1 MDLLLLGASGS
12 IGRQT
17 IDILK
22 NNRQTFSLMGFSVGH
37 KTRYISK
44 FIRLFPEAK
53 HIYMQSA
60 QSYRWYKDKY
70 PSINFYFGKE
80 GLQQLLNNAS
90 YDMLVNALVGF
101 VGLEPTLI
109 ALENNKKV
117 ALANKESLVVGGDL
131 ILKLL
136 DSGKGTIYPIDSEH
150 SAVYKCLKVQDKNVE
165 KIILTASGG
174 AFRNLSLSE
183 LNNVTSADALRHP
196 TWKMGPKIT
205 IDCATMM
212 NKCFEVV
219 EAFYLFRYPYRKIGV
234 ILHDESYV
242 HSMVRYKD
250 GYYRAEIN
258 RPDMHNPIEFALFEG
273 EIPFTTYSFQSL
285 EELDKFHFHQL
296 DYSRYPL
303 MKHAEKLLKHRGSYG
318 TVLNAA
324 NEVAVHAFLNSQI
337 SFLDIEKV
345 IDYVIRHTRI
355 LKDVNYEKICQ
366 IDKKTRQKANKIIKL
381 WSKMS

>member
-1 MDLLLLGASGS
+1 MDILLLGASGS

-22 NNRQTFSLMGFSVGH
+22 NNHQAFRLMGFSVGH
-37 KTRYISK
+37 KTRYISRL
-44 FIRLFPEAK
+44 IRLFPEVK
-53 HIYMQSA
+53 HIYMQS
-60 QSYRWYKDKY
+60 SKSCRWYKGKY
-70 PSINFYFGKE
+70 PSINFYSGKE
-80 GLQQLLNNAS
+80 GLKQLLIHTS
-90 YDMLVNALVGF
+90 YEMLVNALVGF

-150 SAVYKCLKVQDKNVE
+150 SAIYKCLKVQSENVD

-174 AFRNLSLSE
+174 AFRDLPISE
-183 LNNVTSADALRHP
+183 LKNVTPVDALRHP

-219 EAFYLFRYPYRKIGV
+219 EAFYLFRYPYRKIDV

-242 HSMVRYKD
+242 HSMVLYKD

-273 EIPFTTYSFQSL
+273 DIPFTTYSFQSL
-285 EELDKFHFHQL
+285 EELNKFHFHKL
-296 DYSRYPL
+296 DYNRYPL
-303 MKHAEKLLKHRGSYG
+303 MKHAEQLLKYRGSYG

-337 SFLDIEKV
+337 SFLDIERV
-345 IDYVIRHTRI
+345 INYVIEHTRI
-355 LKDVNYEKICQ
+355 FKDVDYDKICQ
-366 IDKKTRQKANKIIKL
+366 IDKKTRQKAAKIIKL
-381 WSKMS
+381 WGKIL

>member
-1 MDLLLLGASGS
+1 MDILLLGASGS

-22 NNRQTFSLMGFSVGH
+22 NNHQAFRLMGFSVGH

-44 FIRLFPEAK
+44 LIRLFPEVK
-53 HIYMQSA
+53 HIYMQS
-60 QSYRWYKDKY
+60 SKSCRWYKGKY
-70 PSINFYFGKE
+70 PSINFYSGKE
-80 GLQQLLNNAS
+80 GLKQLLIHTS
-90 YDMLVNALVGF
+90 YEMLVNALVGF

-150 SAVYKCLKVQDKNVE
+150 SAIYKCLKVQSEKVD

-174 AFRNLSLSE
+174 AFRDLPLSE
-183 LNNVTSADALRHP
+183 LKNVTPVDALRHP
-196 TWKMGPKIT
+196 TWKMGSKIT

-219 EAFYLFRYPYRKIGV
+219 EAFYLFRYPYRKIDV

-242 HSMVRYKD
+242 HSMVLYKD

-273 EIPFTTYSFQSL
+273 DIPFTTYSFQSL
-285 EELDKFHFHQL
+285 EELNKFHFHKL
-296 DYSRYPL
+296 DYNRYPL
-303 MKHAEKLLKHRGSYG
+303 MKHAEQLLKYRGSYG

-337 SFLDIEKV
+337 SFLDIERV
-345 IDYVIRHTRI
+345 INYVIEHTRI
-355 LKDVNYEKICQ
+355 FKDVDYDKICQ
-366 IDKKTRQKANKIIKL
+366 IDKKTRQKAAKIIKL
-381 WSKMS
+381 WGKIL

>member
-1 MDLLLLGASGS
+1 MDILLLGASGS

-22 NNRQTFSLMGFSVGH
+22 NNHQAFRLMGFSVGH

-44 FIRLFPEAK
+44 LIRLFPEVK
-53 HIYMQSA
+53 HIYMQS
-60 QSYRWYKDKY
+60 SKSCRWYKGKY
-70 PSINFYFGKE
+70 PSINFYSGKE
-80 GLQQLLNNAS
+80 GLKQLLIHTS
-90 YDMLVNALVGF
+90 YEMLVNALVGF

-150 SAVYKCLKVQDKNVE
+150 SAIYKCLKVQSEKVD

-174 AFRNLSLSE
+174 AFRDLPLSE
-183 LNNVTSADALRHP
+183 LKNVTPVDALRHP

-219 EAFYLFRYPYRKIGV
+219 EAFYLFRYPYRKIDV

-242 HSMVRYKD
+242 HSMVLYKD

-258 RPDMHNPIEFALFEG
+258 RPDMHNPIQFALFEG
-273 EIPFTTYSFQSL
+273 DIPFTTYSFQSL
-285 EELDKFHFHQL
+285 EELNKFHFHKL
-296 DYSRYPL
+296 DYNRYPL
-303 MKHAEKLLKHRGSYG
+303 MKHAEQLLKYRGSYG

-337 SFLDIEKV
+337 SFLDIKRV
-345 IDYVIRHTRI
+345 INYVIEHTRI
-355 LKDVNYEKICQ
+355 FKDVDYDKICQ
-366 IDKKTRQKANKIIKL
+366 IDKKTRQKAAKIIKL
-381 WSKMS
+381 WGKIL